1 MCQAGSRAM
10 ACKVYLLTAWGLTVR
25 FQKVSLLLM
34 AYPPRSG
41 AVPKTC
47 GGELA
52 FLINTTEALP
62 KMRSFMKRKIGGF
75 TLIELLV
82 VIAIIGILAAML
94 LPALN
99 QAREKARRA
108 NCLSNLKQI
117 GLGIAMYADSYNSR
131 MPQGNPGGVT
141 VDKLAD
147 CFNLLSNIVTS
158 AKVFACPSDSGVKI
172 STTYP
177 LTNKPPGTVNISYS
191 YSYGLFWQ
199 DQPDSIIALDNM
211 GGILAPAYTRGAKWS
226 AVSPV
231 APHKDS
237 GGNVLFN
244 DGHVS
249 WQNTLPASA
258 GASNTPQ
265 NSVYLAGQV
274 NP

>member
-1 MCQAGSRAM
+1 MQ
-10 ACKVYLLTAWGLTVR
+10 
-25 FQKVSLLLM
+25 
-34 AYPPRSG
+34 
-41 AVPKTC
+41 
-47 GGELA
+47 
-52 FLINTTEALP
+52 
-62 KMRSFMKRKIGGF
+62 RKIGGF

-131 MPQGNPGGVT
+131 MPQGNPTATTAG
-141 VDKLAD
+141 KLAD

-158 AKVFACPSDSGVKI
+158 AKVFACPSDSGVKV
-172 STTYP
+172 STSYA
-177 LTNKPPGTVNISYS
+177 LTNANNNYNISYS

-199 DQPDSIIALDNM
+199 DQPDSIIALDHM
-211 GGILAPAYTRGAKWS
+211 GAGLASTYTRGAKWQGTGT
-226 AVSPV
+226 PV

-237 GGNVLFN
+237 GGNILYN

-249 WQNTLPASA
+249 WQNTLPTSA
-258 GASNTPQ
+258 GASNTPA
-265 NSVYLAGQV
+265 NSVYLAEQAG
-274 NP
+274 N